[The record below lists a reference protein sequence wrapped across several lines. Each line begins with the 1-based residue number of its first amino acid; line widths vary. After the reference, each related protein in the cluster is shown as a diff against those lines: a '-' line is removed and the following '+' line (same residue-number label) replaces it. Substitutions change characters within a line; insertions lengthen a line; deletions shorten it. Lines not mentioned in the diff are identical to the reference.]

1 MADCSTY
8 EEGVQA
14 EKLGFDCVGT
24 TLSGYTDATKGRQ
37 LPDYAMAEIL
47 VKDLTIPVIA
57 EGGISTPEELCRLF
71 DLGIHTAVVGSA
83 ITRPYEI
90 TKRFVHS
97 IRQGYSP
104 LAGSQ

>member
-1 MADCSTY
+1 MSINSN
-8 EEGVQA
+8 V
-14 EKLGFDCVGT
+14 
-24 TLSGYTDATKGRQ
+24 
-37 LPDYAMAEIL
+37 YAMVGIL
-47 VKDLTIPVIA
+47 VRDLTIPVIA
-57 EGGISTPEELCRLF
+57 ERGISTPEERSRLF

-90 TKRFVHS
+90 TKRFIHS